1 MASLLNEF
9 LQAFGEKSII
19 SLYGSQQFRTNA
31 MNESKSDSDVED
43 TALVLTTDSIYLS
56 GSNRT

>member
-9 LQAFGEKSII
+9 LQAFGEKPII
-19 SLYGSQQFRTNA
+19 SLYGSQQFRTSA

>member
-1 MASLLNEF
+1 
-9 LQAFGEKSII
+9 
-19 SLYGSQQFRTNA
+19 

-43 TALVLTTDSIYLS
+43 MALVLTTDCIYLS

>member
-1 MASLLNEF
+1 
-9 LQAFGEKSII
+9 
-19 SLYGSQQFRTNA
+19 

-43 TALVLTTDSIYLS
+43 MALVLTTDSIYLS